1 MLLEDLKILNSSP
14 TKVYYDNK
22 ATISIAHNPV
32 PYDRTKRVQVDKH
45 LIKERSACHIYQP

>member
-32 PYDRTKRVQVDKH
+32 PYDRTKRMQVDKH